1 MYTYSTLYLHVYC
14 IPSTYLAPSQPFD
27 GGCVSWSFTI
37 AAVYYLVLGLVTYL
51 AHGSLAENRL
61 KETRI
66 MHCTTVDPVWSRSHE
81 DVSHHWHT
89 VGPHGLYIQV
99 MICTQSSPKTWAT
112 WHQMRKLCCGEGW
125 PLQLAQAHMGSQS
138 RKVKKDILMIS
149 CSTLLVFLFT
159 PAWINR
165 PVRCQVS
172 ISIAR
177 MARLAT

>member
-1 MYTYSTLYLHVYC
+1 MY
-14 IPSTYLAPSQPFD
+14 
-27 GGCVSWSFTI
+27 
-37 AAVYYLVLGLVTYL
+37 VYYIYNVHIFNLILTCILYTKYISGPVTALWRRLCFLVLY
-51 AHGSLAENRL
+51 HGSLAENRL

-125 PLQLAQAHMGSQS
+125 PLRLAQAHMGSQS